1 MVTRMEIQESFNQEK
16 DKTSK
21 IDILKRASEN
31 IDNKNLIR
39 RYRAIRQISSSING
53 DADLL
58 DWLIDNHNDFL
69 EDVAGKLR
77 LVIKEENDG
86 VMISEATRSLELIE
100 PYISTQEPVVSGNL
114 VCKNCQGAVQPDW
127 KHCPGCGQDLQQ
139 IYCTK
144 CGNKLDSSWKI
155 CPKCGTSSS

>member
-1 MVTRMEIQESFNQEK
+1 M
-16 DKTSK
+16 K
-21 IDILKRASEN
+21 IEILKRASDN

-53 DADLL
+53 DVDLV

-77 LVIKEENDG
+77 LVIKMEKDG
-86 VMISEATRSLELIE
+86 AMIAEATRSLELIE
-100 PYISTQEPVVSGNL
+100 PYISTQEPIVSENL
-114 VCKNCQGAVQPDW
+114 VCKNCQGAIQPDW
-127 KHCPGCGQDLQQ
+127 KHCPECGQDLQQ

-155 CPKCGTSSS
+155 CPKCGTRSS